1 LEVEKMGEVMSEEI
15 KVVSRENRVV
25 VYKERDGSLA
35 VATDDKETFEMLK
48 SIFEFITSV
57 KESPITDMPDGCI
70 DSVFFFCTIDK
81 KVYIELYERWD
92 FEQWAFED

>member
-1 LEVEKMGEVMSEEI
+1 LEVDEMGVMSEELI
-15 KVVSRENRVV
+15 KVSNRVV

-48 SIFEFITSV
+48 GVFEFITSV

-70 DSVFFFCTIDK
+70 DSVFCTINEHT
-81 KVYIELYERWD
+81 VYIELYEGWD
-92 FEQWAFED
+92 FKQWAILE